1 MDQLGAELVVLT
13 IGGITALIA
22 WLTFQHQKRRDHAQR
37 VWKGFAKRFGGH
49 LVLPEGSALAESPM
63 SLLLR
68 FEGASVTVDVAGLQ
82 QPKTASTTVRV
93 DAPATGTF
101 QLFIAPEGMMSSVSK
116 LLGYPDVEVGE
127 LDFDETFEVRSG
139 IPDLARAWIDADLR
153 QQIAECKGYDFSIV
167 GGEARATRPGIELSP
182 FQLEKAI
189 RIASS
194 LAAGGKKLLHSSRV
208 LAADIGGTVSARGE
222 TWEPDGTVLTVLER
236 RGVQLLLDH
245 EIRAQKGS
253 RTSQVWTRMRA
264 RPTDPLDTKY
274 VVHGHR
280 GLEPP
285 AELSALPAVAAVEQG
300 FTKNFTPL
308 CEDEKLLVDLLT
320 SEIRQRIEKLGP
332 ALVVYDGR
340 EVSIFLEG
348 FVFDAARVSTA
359 MDLAAD
365 LASSR
370 PKGPYR

>member
-1 MDQLGAELVVLT
+1 
-13 IGGITALIA
+13 
-22 WLTFQHQKRRDHAQR
+22 
-37 VWKGFAKRFGGH
+37 
-49 LVLPEGSALAESPM
+49 
-63 SLLLR
+63 
-68 FEGASVTVDVAGLQ
+68 
-82 QPKTASTTVRV
+82 
-93 DAPATGTF
+93 
-101 QLFIAPEGMMSSVSK
+101 
-116 LLGYPDVEVGE
+116 
-127 LDFDETFEVRSG
+127 
-139 IPDLARAWIDADLR
+139 
-153 QQIAECKGYDFSIV
+153 
-167 GGEARATRPGIELSP
+167 
-182 FQLEKAI
+182 
-189 RIASS
+189 
-194 LAAGGKKLLHSSRV
+194 
-208 LAADIGGTVSARGE
+208 
-222 TWEPDGTVLTVLER
+222 
-236 RGVQLLLDH
+236 
-245 EIRAQKGS
+245 
-253 RTSQVWTRMRA
+253 MRA

-348 FVFDAARVSTA
+348 FVFDAAKVSTA